1 MSLRLMPRSIPI
13 LIAMPIPR
21 EDMSIISGAC
31 ICKRCI
37 PEGMT
42 IGGMLFPVL
51 DTICSTIMNS
61 RRNLV
66 SEMFK

>member
-1 MSLRLMPRSIPI
+1 
-13 LIAMPIPR
+13 MPIPS

-31 ICKRCI
+31 ICKCCI

-42 IGGMLFPVL
+42 IGGMLFTVP